1 MRILLLN
8 AHPDSGSFC
17 DRIADAYVVGA
28 HLGGHQVE
36 AVALRDLSFDLV
48 LRGGYAHPGPL
59 EPDLVEQQ
67 RLVAWCE
74 HLVVVSPN
82 WWWSAPALL
91 KGYIDRVFLPGFAM
105 CYQDRFLYV
114 QPLLRGRSARV
125 IYTQNAP
132 RLVGILFRSDL
143 FWQWIKRAVLHHC
156 GFAPVRRMVLYNA
169 QHASDQDRNRFLD
182 NVREL
187 GRLGR

>member
-1 MRILLLN
+1 MPGGAQRTQGSTYVRILLLN

-48 LRGGYAHPGPL
+48 LCGGYVHPGL
-59 EPDLVEQQ
+59 SESGLVEQQ
-67 RLVAWCE
+67 QWVAWCE
-74 HLVVVSPN
+74 HLVVGSPN

-105 CYQDRFLYV
+105 RYHDRFPYV
-114 QPLLRGRSARV
+114 QPLL
-125 IYTQNAP
+125 
-132 RLVGILFRSDL
+132 
-143 FWQWIKRAVLHHC
+143 C
-156 GFAPVRRMVLYNA
+156 GN
-169 QHASDQDRNRFLD
+169 QGD
-182 NVREL
+182 EL
-187 GRLGR
+187 